1 MEIESMRIQSLPTT
15 AYIRDAFIVERFMFC
30 HMIFSYLQITN
41 NLHTPLT
48 TATNTTRQ
56 MGRNKGKQ
64 CGEFDRK
71 CQNAHH
77 RHTVYVDRASE
88 ANRYRNPMQ
97 IGSGQG
103 YRNDAPC
110 NNLEFFNI
118 QKSIQYQ
125 NQNVK
130 LPVVPSEVS
139 RSLVCHLVDRWVV
152 IIT

>member
-1 MEIESMRIQSLPTT
+1 
-15 AYIRDAFIVERFMFC
+15 
-30 HMIFSYLQITN
+30 
-41 NLHTPLT
+41 
-48 TATNTTRQ
+48 

-64 CGEFDRK
+64 SGDFDRK

-110 NNLEFFNI
+110 NNLDRSSGYWHRNGSSYGGGDKWSSIFSSSNRSSNNGI
-118 QKSIQYQ
+118 SIQSSSNRSIAAATMGLSHLRHLLEDRQIEDRVHDSHRSYRRPG
-125 NQNVK
+125 NR
-130 LPVVPSEVS
+130 LETWSEASV
-139 RSLVCHLVDRWVV
+139 
-152 IIT
+152 T